1 MTSSRLRN
9 TNYMSPT
16 KLSTKRNAKWV
27 PQVPNSNLTTLN
39 ITIYE
44 AVNPFE
50 RNINESQPDIL

>member
-1 MTSSRLRN
+1 
-9 TNYMSPT
+9 MSPT